1 MKWRDPS
8 EEERDRMLALIYSPT
23 GKGKTVSTVKSL
35 PQPFVYYECEPKPLD
50 RTCKGNVPIL
60 QWIKEG
66 KVKHGRPESY
76 DDFKDNLVEMEDE
89 IISNYKAVFIDGLS
103 YFMRVELLG
112 EIQVETAKADVFES
126 KKRDLVNMGRTDKA
140 GYGAIASLMNRITG
154 VIGNVAAQGVIVVI
168 TALQADDPTWNR
180 ELAAGP
186 ALAGKKFAEDMPG
199 FFDLIGK
206 VTSKVKEKK
215 VDNVM
220 IEKIV
225 YPPVVW
231 FESDKDEAFT
241 AKWSGPPLKKPYF
254 PLDWKKI
261 LAYDGT

>member
-8 EEERDRMLALIYSPT
+8 EKEQDRVLALIYGAT
-23 GKGKTVSTVKSL
+23 GKGKTVSTIKSL
-35 PQPFVYYECEPKPLD
+35 PQPFVYIECEPKGVD
-50 RTCKGNVPIL
+50 RTCKGHVPVA

-66 KVKHGRPESY
+66 KMKHGRPESY
-76 DDFKDNLVEMEDE
+76 DDLKDTLHTMEDE
-89 IISNYKAVFIDGLS
+89 IITNYKAMFIDGLS

-112 EIQVETAKADVFES
+112 EIQEETGRADVFES
-126 KKRDLVNMGRTDKA
+126 KERPLVNLGRTDKA

-154 VIGNVAAQGVIVVI
+154 VIGNVAAQGVVVVI

-199 FFDLIGK
+199 FFDMIGK
-206 VTSKVKEKK
+206 VTSKEKNGK
-215 VDNVM
+215 V
-220 IEKIV
+220 I
-225 YPPVVW
+225 YPPMVW
-231 FESDKDEAFT
+231 FDSGEEEAFT

-254 PLDWKKI
+254 PLNWKKI
-261 LAYDGT
+261 LAYTGKEV